1 MAQTQAVQE
10 VQDVDLD
17 PTDKKCTDVDS
28 YLQDGGPLYKAPE
41 PPVEDYPLAM
51 PREAMYGWLGEKAKT
66 LQMPL
71 GWAYSSLLTIFC
83 ATGINLT
90 AARYATAR
98 PTLYT
103 ALIGQVSDGKSQC
116 VERARDT
123 LALPGDC
130 IKYTTLGS
138 DKGLSKLFGG
148 TDKKGDPVELKPY
161 VLIQDEL
168 RALMSKAAIQNSALP
183 ATLCTLWNQD
193 EAGSADKAG
202 DHTVNVRLS
211 ILGSLKI
218 SDTTEFSNV
227 FGAETQGGLYD
238 RFLFAPGPTVPWNLE
253 MRWRPEPEYQFRPSC
268 GVVVPDWCWTELNKW
283 KAVAPTTRRRL
294 GELAMRVAIISA
306 SANQDHQV
314 TRAGLQAAFRMM
326 EWQERV
332 REVYRPGSAENPD
345 AQCTSAILD
354 AIKAAG
360 NDEDGRPKWVKQ
372 SVLARQNNWYR
383 KFGGPMI
390 NRVFGSLRTVG
401 GPLVAKYHQREGHDG
416 KLIPDYSSPT
426 GEYRLKGASD
436 DDDDEI

>member
-1 MAQTQAVQE
+1 MAQVTQELKEVQAV
-10 VQDVDLD
+10 DLGRNNKTRSDLD
-17 PTDKKCTDVDS
+17 
-28 YLQDGGPLYKAPE
+28 YMQNFEPLYKAPE
-41 PPVEDYPLAM
+41 PPIEDYPLAM
-51 PREAMYGWLGEKAKT
+51 PRESMYGYLGERAKT

-71 GWAYSSLLTIFC
+71 SWAYPSLLTIFC

-90 AARYATAR
+90 ATQYATAR

-103 ALIGQVSDGKSQC
+103 ALIGQVSDGKSKC

-123 LALPGDC
+123 LALPAGC

-138 DKGLSKLFGG
+138 DKGLSKVFGG
-148 TDKKGDPVELKPY
+148 SDKKDEPVELKAY

-193 EAGSADKAG
+193 EAGSADKSG

-238 RFLFAPGPTVPWNLE
+238 RFLFAPGPTAPWVID

-283 KAVAPTTRRRL
+283 KGVAPTRRRL

-314 TRAGLQAAFRMM
+314 TRAGLQAAFCMM

-332 REVYRPGSAENPD
+332 REVYRPGSPENPD

-360 NDEDGRPKWVKQ
+360 NDEDGLPKWVKQ

-390 NRVFGSLRTVG
+390 NRVFASLRATG

-416 KLIPDYSSPT
+416 KLTTDYSSPT
-426 GEYRLKGASD
+426 GEYRLKGAFD
-436 DDDDEI
+436 DDAE